1 MTVVTLPERGT
12 LAYQWT
18 GDGAETVVLVN
29 GSVFNYHQWDKQ
41 ALPILQRGL
50 GDRCR
55 FLQYDYVGVGG
66 SSAKTRPFRIFD
78 LADELRDRFGALPP
92 PVQQLVDITRLRL
105 RCLVAGVVEVKGTRK
120 GVRFVFAGDRAP
132 DSSILMN
139 LLGGTGLPNLTFN
152 AVQGLQMT
160 AEVPRDDG
168 VAGALV
174 VSRRLVEL
182 LDSGADAQPHPT
194 RAHGA

>member
-1 MTVVTLPERGT
+1 MLPHPGVVQQVIAERS
-12 LAYQWT
+12 
-18 GDGAETVVLVN
+18 E
-29 GSVFNYHQWDKQ
+29 
-41 ALPILQRGL
+41 
-50 GDRCR
+50 
-55 FLQYDYVGVGG
+55 
-66 SSAKTRPFRIFD
+66 
-78 LADELRDRFGALPP
+78 
-92 PVQQLVDITRLRL
+92 QLVDITRLRL
-105 RCLVAGVVEVKGTRK
+105 RCLIAGVTEVKGTRK

-160 AEVPRDDG
+160 AEVPRDDW

-182 LDSGADAQPHPT
+182 LDSGADAHRNPT
-194 RAHGA
+194 RAQGA

>member
-1 MTVVTLPERGT
+1 MLEEEVRALKGEGLPR
-12 LAYQWT
+12 LQDVRVDLRASAY
-18 GDGAETVVLVN
+18 
-29 GSVFNYHQWDKQ
+29 
-41 ALPILQRGL
+41 LPDEYMADPEVKIRWYREL
-50 GDRCR
+50 GRVANEYQLD
-55 FLQYDYVGVGG
+55 
-66 SSAKTRPFRIFD
+66 D

-105 RCLVAGVVEVKGTRK
+105 RCLIAGVAEVKGVRK

-132 DSSILMN
+132 DSGILMN

-160 AEVPRDDG
+160 AEVPREDW

-174 VSRRLVEL
+174 VSRRLFEL
-182 LDSGADAQPHPT
+182 LDAGADARPT
-194 RAHGA
+194 RAQGA